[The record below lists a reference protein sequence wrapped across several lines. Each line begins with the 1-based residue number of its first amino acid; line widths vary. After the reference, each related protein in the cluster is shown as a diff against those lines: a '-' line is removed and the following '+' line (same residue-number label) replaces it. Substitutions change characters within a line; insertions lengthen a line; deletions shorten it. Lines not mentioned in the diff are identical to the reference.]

1 MKYKRHCLQLPLQ
14 HYIPHRSEVLS
25 ALHTPYSSFHCYHQM
40 PVIIRPIRQTSTK
53 FSAPLVWQG
62 GSLTQSALKYGLR
75 QCSTCIWSWHR
86 LFPTPRDC
94 NGSCAF
100 SDCQQLPVLFHPAT
114 EILRLI
120 LFDCHLDANHQ
131 IHQLTLV
138 RHYLTQYDHSRQS
151 WYSSHLQSLFP
162 WFQDDWLLHYPRY
175 QRISY
180 RPDSSY
186 PCQLSALSPDN
197 TFSGLLHSKMAVL
210 PYRIKSRIT
219 HANRVHLPYAHHS
232 CSYS

>member
-100 SDCQQLPVLFHPAT
+100 SDCQQLPVLFHPVT
-114 EILRLI
+114 DILRLI

-151 WYSSHLQSLFP
+151 WFPSHSLLLFP

-186 PCQLSALSPDN
+186 PCQPSALSPDN

-219 HANRVHLPYAHHS
+219 HASRVHLLYAHHS

>member
-1 MKYKRHCLQLPLQ
+1 
-14 HYIPHRSEVLS
+14 
-25 ALHTPYSSFHCYHQM
+25 M
-40 PVIIRPIRQTSTK
+40 PVTVRPIRQTSTR
-53 FSAPLVWQG
+53 FSVPPLLQACF
-62 GSLTQSALKYGLR
+62 LIQSALKYELHPY
-75 QCSTCIWSWHR
+75 STDIWSWHR
-86 LFPTPRDC
+86 LFPFPRDC

-100 SDCQQLPVLFHPAT
+100 SDCQQLPVLFHPVT

-186 PCQLSALSPDN
+186 PCQLSALSLDN

-210 PYRIKSRIT
+210 PYRIRFHIT
-219 HANRVHLPYAHHS
+219 HASR
-232 CSYS
+232 

>member
-1 MKYKRHCLQLPLQ
+1 MPLPHC
-14 HYIPHRSEVLS
+14 IPHQIKVLS
-25 ALHTPYSSFHCYHQM
+25 VLHTLCSSLRFPHQM
-40 PVIIRPIRQTSTK
+40 PVTVRPIRQTSTEL
-53 FSAPLVWQG
+53 SAPPVWQG
-62 GSLTQSALKYGLR
+62 DFLPQSALRCRLHQY
-75 QCSTCIWSWHR
+75 STGSGFLDR
-86 LFPTPRDC
+86 LFLFPRDC

-100 SDCQQLPVLFHPAT
+100 SDCQQLPVLFHPVT

-138 RHYLTQYDHSRQS
+138 RHYLTQYDHSHQS
-151 WYSSHLQSLFP
+151 WYPSHSLLLFP

-186 PCQLSALSPDN
+186 PCQPSALSHDN
-197 TFSGLLHSKMAVL
+197 TSSGLLRSKMAVL

-219 HANRVHLPYAHHS
+219 HASREHLPFAHHS